1 MLALVCGTAI
11 VATGVLL
18 VFVLV
23 LSGGP
28 FERRYWLG
36 AALRKSP

>member
-1 MLALVCGTAI
+1 MLALVCGMAI

-18 VFVLV
+18 VFVL
-23 LSGGP
+23 LFGRP

-36 AALRKSP
+36 AAWRNSP